1 MSNIENKKQN
11 NLNSSIIT
19 PLVDKSVLQADEDQ
33 ISVSKVD
40 KQGRAMATGRRK
52 TSSARVW
59 IKPGKGFTVNG
70 KTFENY
76 FVDSVVIDK
85 VLGPV
90 KLCQIGNFEI
100 FSTVKGGGITGQAEA
115 LRHGIARALLNYDS
129 SLKSTLK
136 SEKYLTRDSRKV
148 ERKKSGLR
156 TARKPQQFSKR

>member
-11 NLNSSIIT
+11 NLTSSIIV
-19 PLVDKSVLQADEDQ
+19 PLVDKSVLQADTNEVG
-33 ISVSKVD
+33 VSKLD
-40 KQGRAMATGRRK
+40 SRGRASATGRRK

-70 KTFENY
+70 KTFEGY
-76 FVDSVVIDK
+76 FADSIIKEK
-85 VLGPV
+85 VLGPI
-90 KLCQIGNFEI
+90 KISQIGNFEI
-100 FSTVKGGGITGQAEA
+100 FSTVKGGGTTGQAEA

-129 SLKSTLK
+129 SLRPILK